1 MVGREDDFENI
12 DEIVWYLMDLAEE
25 EVSSN
30 TKTIEKTTEQVG
42 KMKYTKRVA
51 TIDKISASSEYT
63 NIVASNGVVTGSYT
77 EYAVHADRVTDT
89 IDYTNAVMSKDKV
102 SKISYLEK
110 LNKANSAKEIKK
122 LKIIRVLENT
132 KKGLNAVND
141 TTKNITSNEGKTG
154 TEIIKG
160 IVKKNT
166 FVNAVDKYIYSVPT
180 SADATSEDYLKGIGG
195 SNVKK
200 MWGLWGT
207 ITRDAV

>member
-1 MVGREDDFENI
+1 MKKRKKKIEMAK
-12 DEIVWYLMDLAEE
+12 YK
-25 EVSSN
+25 
-30 TKTIEKTTEQVG
+30 TKTKECQL
-42 KMKYTKRVA
+42 
-51 TIDKISASSEYT
+51 
-63 NIVASNGVVTGSYT
+63 IV
-77 EYAVHADRVTDT
+77 
-89 IDYTNAVMSKDKV
+89 NAVMSKDKV

-110 LNKANSAKEIKK
+110 LDKASSQKEIEQ
-122 LKIIRVLENT
+122 LKVKRILDNT
-132 KKGLNAVND
+132 QKGLNNISS
-141 TTKNITSNEGKTG
+141 TTKDITSNKDKTG